1 MTLLYRG
8 EFNMTELDI
17 YLKSMGLSLAA
28 MVLIFTGYLLRHFFA
43 KKSLKAAEHEAK
55 ALKEFSTREAEN
67 RKKEI
72 ELSGKD
78 LMIKLRQEFE
88 KETVDRRE
96 EVATAE
102 KRITQKEESLEKKV
116 DLLEKKE
123 KDVNNRLGDVRQQE
137 DSIKKMNEELSIM
150 IDKEKHLQEISKLT
164 PEEAKSLL
172 LSRLSEELTHE
183 KAIRIRK
190 MEDEIKEN
198 VDKKARNII
207 STAIQRCASDHTA
220 ETTISVVA
228 LPNDEMKGR
237 IIGREGRNIR
247 ALEMATGVDIIIDDT
262 PEAVTISGFDI
273 VKREIARIA
282 LENLIADGRIHP
294 GRIEEVVEKA
304 QKMMET
310 KIKEEGEKAAFDLG
324 IHDMHPELLKLVGR
338 LKYRTSFGQNALL
351 HTIEVARLIGVMASQ
366 LGLDHKLAMRAGL
379 LHDIG
384 KVVSQDV
391 EEGTHAIVGGNLSRK
406 YGENEEVAKAVES
419 HHEEVEMSTIYG
431 VLVCAADAIS
441 AARPGARA
449 ETLETYVKRLENLES
464 IATSFKGVE
473 KSFAMQAGR
482 EIRIIVDHEKINDDE
497 SIVMA
502 RDIRKRI
509 EEEMEYP
516 GQIKVIV
523 IRETRSIQY
532 AK

>member
-1 MTLLYRG
+1 M
-8 EFNMTELDI
+8 NELNI
-17 YLKSMGLSLAA
+17 MLQSVGYFLTFVFVFFG
-28 MVLIFTGYLLRHFFA
+28 GYLLRWFFA
-43 KKSLKAAEHEAK
+43 GKRIKEAEHKAK
-55 ALKEFSTREAEN
+55 ELTEIATREAET

-78 LMIKLRQEFE
+78 FLLKLRQDFE
-88 KETVDRRE
+88 KETKDRRE
-96 EVATAE
+96 ETIAAE
-102 KRITQKEESLEKKV
+102 KRMMQKEENLEKRV

-123 KDVNNRLGDVRQQE
+123 KDINARLAALRHDEDAIKQKGD
-137 DSIKKMNEELSIM
+137 DLTKLIAEEKQRLQVIASLSQ
-150 IDKEKHLQEISKLT
+150 D
-164 PEEAKSLL
+164 EAKNLL

-183 KAIRIRK
+183 KATMIRK
-190 MEDEIKEN
+190 MEEEIKET
-198 VDKKARNII
+198 VEKKARNII
-207 STAIQRCASDHTA
+207 STAIQRCASDHTS
-220 ETTISVVA
+220 ETTVSVVA
-228 LPNDEMKGR
+228 LPSDEMKGR

-247 ALEMATGVDIIIDDT
+247 ALETATGVDIIIDDT
-262 PEAVTISGFDI
+262 PEAVTISGFDM
-273 VKREIARIA
+273 VRREIARIA

-304 QKMMET
+304 KKEIEN
-310 KIKEEGEKAAFDLG
+310 KIKEEGEKAAFELG
-324 IHDMHPELLKLVGR
+324 IHDMHPELLKLVGK
-338 LKYRTSFGQNALL
+338 LKYRTSFGQNGLQ
-351 HTIEVARLIGVMASQ
+351 HTKEVAQLMGFIAGQ
-366 LGLDHKLAMRAGL
+366 LGLDTKIAIRAGL

-384 KVVSQDV
+384 KVVSQEV
-391 EEGTHAIVGGNLSRK
+391 EEGTHAIVGGTLARK
-406 YGENEEVAKAVES
+406 YGELEDVAKAVES

-449 ETLETYVKRLENLES
+449 ETLETYVKRLESLEK
-464 IATSFKGVE
+464 IANSFKGVE

-482 EIRIIVDHEKINDDE
+482 EIRIIVDPDKINDDE

-523 IRETRSIQY
+523 VRETRAIEY